1 MKPMEV
7 PALKG
12 VTKMTP
18 LQMNNVRFNKKHT
31 VITPQLLAQLDQR
44 RNGGQNLAK
53 KA

>member
-1 MKPMEV
+1 MNPMEV

-31 VITPQLLAQLDQR
+31 VITPQLLAQLDQK
-44 RNGGQNLAK
+44 RNDRQAP
-53 KA
+53 

>member
-1 MKPMEV
+1 MKPIEV

-31 VITPQLLAQLDQR
+31 VITPQLLTQLDQK
-44 RNGGQNLAK
+44 RNDRQAP
-53 KA
+53 